1 MNSTFF
7 DPDRSA
13 IFLKLCSSRLKLIQ
27 LFLSLSDDRHLL
39 LLIIN
44 IALLFLG
51 WVMEPVPIIL
61 LTVSV
66 FFPVLTKIGMDPIHL
81 GVVMTLNLMIG
92 LLTPFVGLNVF
103 VTAAISNVPVIKV
116 ARESLIFIATLI
128 GVLFLISYVPE
139 LVLWLPNT
147 VMGK

>member
-1 MNSTFF
+1 MG
-7 DPDRSA
+7 P
-13 IFLKLCSSRLKLIQ
+13 KLMQ
-27 LFLSLSDDRHLL
+27 LFLSMSDNPHVL

-44 IALLFLG
+44 VALLVLG

-61 LTVSV
+61 LTVPV

-103 VTAAISNVPVIKV
+103 VTSAISGVPVIQV
-116 ARESLIFIATLI
+116 ARESLIFVITLI
-128 GVLFLISYVPE
+128 VVLLLISYVPE

>member
-1 MNSTFF
+1 
-7 DPDRSA
+7 
-13 IFLKLCSSRLKLIQ
+13 
-27 LFLSLSDDRHLL
+27 
-39 LLIIN
+39 
-44 IALLFLG
+44 
-51 WVMEPVPIIL
+51 VPIIL

-66 FFPVLTKIGMDPIHL
+66 LFPVLIKIGMDPIHL

-103 VTAAISNVPVIKV
+103 VTAAIANVPVIQV

-128 GVLFLISYVPE
+128 AVLFLISYVPE